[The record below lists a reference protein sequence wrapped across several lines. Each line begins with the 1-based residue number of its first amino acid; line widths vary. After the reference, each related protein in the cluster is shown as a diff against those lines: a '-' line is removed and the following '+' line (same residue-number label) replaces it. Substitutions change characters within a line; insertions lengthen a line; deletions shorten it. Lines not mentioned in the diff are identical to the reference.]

1 MKFTKWGFLNMKNNE
16 KRYLVQDGQYEGC
29 SPAEVIRRTA
39 ELERFC
45 EEEESMLTPEERER
59 LLKECRKK

>member
-1 MKFTKWGFLNMKNNE
+1 MKNNE
-16 KRYLVQDGQYEGC
+16 KGYLVQDGQYEGC

-45 EEEESMLTPEERER
+45 EEEERILTPEERER